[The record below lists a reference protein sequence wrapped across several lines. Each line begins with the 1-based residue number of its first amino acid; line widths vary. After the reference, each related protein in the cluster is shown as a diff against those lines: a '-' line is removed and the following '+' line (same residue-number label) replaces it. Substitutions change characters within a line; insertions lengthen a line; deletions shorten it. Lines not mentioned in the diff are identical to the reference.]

1 MNFEVLKR
9 SHIKRN
15 IIIAVIIILILSAV
29 ILTFTKAKYKTT
41 ASIPLVNGTINYD
54 LSDLNLI
61 GAYIQEGEE
70 YKQVNEIPLSG
81 YEFNEEK
88 SYCTVNGENINA
100 TINFDVETQT
110 LSVVPLTKKGTK
122 CYLYFDEKDICEGL
136 TASKCILT
144 YEGGAEAIEEKGT
157 PDFSKTATTDEG
169 MYAAEDDYGTSYY
182 YRGAVNDNW
191 VQFGTNNS
199 GQLLYWRIVR
209 INGDESIRLIYN
221 GISTATTG
229 DDTMINAS
237 QAFNNSRND
246 NMYVGY
252 MFQSGQ
258 VHGLQISSNI
268 KIAIDNWYNSNL
280 ADEAHDLEENAG
292 FCGDRHVI
300 SGTGIGNSNTDYAAY
315 NRLINSK
322 NPSFKCIDN
331 QDLYTTKGSSKG
343 NKALS
348 HPIGLISADEVAF
361 AGGVYS
367 QNNNSS
373 YYLYNNTAYWTMTPN
388 YFYDNETLV
397 FLVDSSGRISA
408 SNDVTRAY
416 GVRPVIN
423 LRSDVALSGSG
434 TTTDPFKVVGA
445 E

>member
-1 MNFEVLKR
+1 
-9 SHIKRN
+9 
-15 IIIAVIIILILSAV
+15 
-29 ILTFTKAKYKTT
+29 
-41 ASIPLVNGTINYD
+41 
-54 LSDLNLI
+54 
-61 GAYIQEGEE
+61 
-70 YKQVNEIPLSG
+70 
-81 YEFNEEK
+81 
-88 SYCTVNGENINA
+88 
-100 TINFDVETQT
+100 
-110 LSVVPLTKKGTK
+110 
-122 CYLYFDEKDICEGL
+122 
-136 TASKCILT
+136 
-144 YEGGAEAIEEKGT
+144 
-157 PDFSKTATTDEG
+157 

-252 MFQSGQ
+252 IYQSGQ

-268 KIAIDNWYNSNL
+268 KTVIDNWYTSNL
-280 ADEAHDLEENAG
+280 AYEAHDLEENAG

-300 SGTGIGNSNTDYAAY
+300 SGIGIGNSNTDYAAY

-361 AGGVYS
+361 AGGLYGTS
-367 QNNNSS
+367 KSS
-373 YYLYNNTAYWTMTPN
+373 YYLYNNATYWTMTPN
-388 YFYDNETLV
+388 YFYDNETFV
-397 FLVDSSGRISA
+397 FVLDSSGRISA

-423 LRSDVALSGSG
+423 IRSDIAITGTGSQ
-434 TTTDPFKVVGA
+434 TDPFRLA

>member
-1 MNFEVLKR
+1 
-9 SHIKRN
+9 
-15 IIIAVIIILILSAV
+15 
-29 ILTFTKAKYKTT
+29 
-41 ASIPLVNGTINYD
+41 
-54 LSDLNLI
+54 
-61 GAYIQEGEE
+61 
-70 YKQVNEIPLSG
+70 
-81 YEFNEEK
+81 
-88 SYCTVNGENINA
+88 
-100 TINFDVETQT
+100 
-110 LSVVPLTKKGTK
+110 
-122 CYLYFDEKDICEGL
+122 
-136 TASKCILT
+136 
-144 YEGGAEAIEEKGT
+144 
-157 PDFSKTATTDEG
+157 

-252 MFQSGQ
+252 MYQSGQ

-268 KIAIDNWYNSNL
+268 KTAIDNWYTSNL

-348 HPIGLISADEVAF
+348 HPIGLISADEAMVA
-361 AGGVYS
+361 GIPWWENERNI
-367 QNNNSS
+367 NN
-373 YYLYNNTAYWTMTPN
+373 YLYTGENYWTMSP
-388 YFYDNETLV
+388 YHFYSGSAGV
-397 FLVDSSGRISA
+397 FPVYGGGCLGGWSV
-408 SNDVTRAY
+408 NDTG

>member
-1 MNFEVLKR
+1 
-9 SHIKRN
+9 
-15 IIIAVIIILILSAV
+15 
-29 ILTFTKAKYKTT
+29 
-41 ASIPLVNGTINYD
+41 
-54 LSDLNLI
+54 
-61 GAYIQEGEE
+61 
-70 YKQVNEIPLSG
+70 
-81 YEFNEEK
+81 
-88 SYCTVNGENINA
+88 
-100 TINFDVETQT
+100 
-110 LSVVPLTKKGTK
+110 
-122 CYLYFDEKDICEGL
+122 
-136 TASKCILT
+136 
-144 YEGGAEAIEEKGT
+144 
-157 PDFSKTATTDEG
+157 

-252 MFQSGQ
+252 MYQSGQ

-268 KIAIDNWYNSNL
+268 KNAIDNWYTSNL

-361 AGGVYS
+361 AGGLYGTS
-367 QNNNSS
+367 NSS
-373 YYLYNNTAYWTMTPN
+373 YYLYNNATYWTMTPN
-388 YFYDNETLV
+388 YFYDNETFV
-397 FLVDSSGRISA
+397 FVLNSSGRISA

-423 LRSDVALSGSG
+423 IRSDVAITGTGSQ
-434 TTTDPFKVVGA
+434 TDPFRLA

>member
-1 MNFEVLKR
+1 
-9 SHIKRN
+9 
-15 IIIAVIIILILSAV
+15 
-29 ILTFTKAKYKTT
+29 
-41 ASIPLVNGTINYD
+41 
-54 LSDLNLI
+54 
-61 GAYIQEGEE
+61 
-70 YKQVNEIPLSG
+70 
-81 YEFNEEK
+81 
-88 SYCTVNGENINA
+88 
-100 TINFDVETQT
+100 
-110 LSVVPLTKKGTK
+110 
-122 CYLYFDEKDICEGL
+122 
-136 TASKCILT
+136 
-144 YEGGAEAIEEKGT
+144 
-157 PDFSKTATTDEG
+157 
-169 MYAAEDDYGTSYY
+169 
-182 YRGAVNDNW
+182 
-191 VQFGTNNS
+191 
-199 GQLLYWRIVR
+199 
-209 INGDESIRLIYN
+209 
-221 GISTATTG
+221 
-229 DDTMINAS
+229 MINAS

-252 MFQSGQ
+252 MYQSGQ

-300 SGTGIGNSNTDYAAY
+300 SGTGIGNGNTDYAAY
-315 NRLINSK
+315 NRLVNSK
-322 NPSFKCIDN
+322 NPSFKCTDS
-331 QDLYTTKGSSKG
+331 QDLYTTPGSSKG

-373 YYLYNNTAYWTMTPN
+373 YYLYNNTDYWTMTPN

-423 LRSDVALSGSG
+423 LHSDVALLGSG